1 MNMTKKTLLPL
12 VAVSIA
18 ISGVTLCLLHNA
30 RLSTRLSHVED
41 ALRKADES
49 ACGVKTEITDKC
61 ACAGIAKNDVAI
73 EIERKALYAAYQ
85 LEKAD
90 FDSSHRMM
98 GGGRISYA
106 MYINA
111 WSDFQNSWERF
122 MTKWFDSTARNDY
135 ERKLMKDYGV
145 GIEDLKYSRDELK
158 QAMSSWMSVS
168 SGKGHFE
175 NNEVSFTNG
184 VAFFTNA
191 EKSPMELSLR
201 KSQIWS
207 HDGLV
212 FLFASTDEASTD
224 DPEIS
229 DYVSSD
235 EHCEQWFLRFRGGV
249 IEDYC
254 HFKHGCDGEV
264 FDCLRY
270 HFEPYNDC
278 IVITSVNT
286 GDIVG
291 ELYLGLRE
299 CANPKGGKTK
309 YVYFSDSMAA
319 GGREQ
324 HGREANASG
333 SEADKVTK

>member
-1 MNMTKKTLLPL
+1 MRM
-12 VAVSIA
+12 
-18 ISGVTLCLLHNA
+18 
-30 RLSTRLSHVED
+30 R
-41 ALRKADES
+41 
-49 ACGVKTEITDKC
+49 
-61 ACAGIAKNDVAI
+61 GIAKNDVAI

-106 MYINA
+106 MYLNA
-111 WSDFQNSWERF
+111 WSDFQDSWERF
-122 MTKWFDSTARNDY
+122 VANWFDSTARNDY
-135 ERKLMKDYGV
+135 ERKLMKDYDVGV
-145 GIEDLKYSRDELK
+145 EDLKYSRDELK
-158 QAMSSWMSVS
+158 HVMCAWMSVS

-184 VAFFTNA
+184 VAYFTNA

-224 DPEIS
+224 DPGIS
-229 DYVSSD
+229 DYASSD
-235 EHCEQWFLRFRGGV
+235 ENCEQWFLRFRGGV

-270 HFEPYNDC
+270 HFEPENDC

-309 YVYFSDSMAA
+309 HVYFSDSMATN
-319 GGREQ
+319 GTESY
-324 HGREANASG
+324 GREANASG
-333 SEADKVTK
+333 SVADKVTE